1 MLVNESMQLVNVFMI
16 EDDKYYC
23 EYVRRLLASRKQP
36 QFEVQRAS
44 DMAEA
49 QRYLK
54 DETPDVVL
62 LDLNLPDSNGLESL
76 SRARELAD
84 GCPIIILTSSDNEQL
99 GLQSVSLGAQD
110 YLVKQHVG
118 NESLVRSIRYAIQ
131 RRRSEEQTQRMAA
144 IQDFIAT
151 LAHDMNVPLIGTENL
166 LRGLLS
172 GHLGQ
177 LNAQQ
182 SEALIVMK
190 EANQSQLQLVNRLL
204 EIYRYEVGSDLNRH
218 ILNAKELLVDCVTR
232 FCHNRPVQIN
242 CSFDAL
248 DFGCRIWG
256 DQEALSA
263 MFWNLLD
270 NAVKYSDSGQSV
282 DVSSELVDS
291 KLCVRVHNFGKPMPE
306 EVKTS
311 MVSKFWQ
318 GVPGKTYVAKT
329 GLGLYLCNRIA
340 QLHQGR
346 ITCES
351 DSENGTTITVKL
363 PLSGLLLT

>member
-1 MLVNESMQLVNVFMI
+1 MLANETMQLVNVFMI

-62 LDLNLPDSNGLESL
+62 LDLNLPDSHGLESL
-76 SRARELAD
+76 SRAREFAD

-110 YLVKQHVG
+110 YLVKQHIG

-177 LNAQQ
+177 LNAEQ
-182 SEALIVMK
+182 SEALMVMK

-204 EIYRYEVGSDLNRH
+204 EIYRYEVGSDLDRR
-218 ILNAKELLVDCVTR
+218 ILNAKELLVDCVTG
-232 FCHNRPVQIN
+232 FSENKQVQIN

-248 DFGCRIWG
+248 EPGCRIWG
-256 DQEALSA
+256 DQEALNA

-282 DVSSELVDS
+282 DISAELVDS

-329 GLGLYLCNRIA
+329 GLGLYLCHRIA

-351 DSENGTTITVKL
+351 DIENGTTITVKL
-363 PLSGLLLT
+363 PISGMLLT